1 MPEPDGA
8 GPADFP
14 PLRYNRRVTDPRS
27 PEKAEIAAI
36 HEVAK
41 ILTSTQNLDRALG
54 TALRTLQSFLGFDR
68 TAVFRPDETT
78 REIRMEVA
86 AGYTAEQRERGRYV
100 WGEGIVGKT
109 MKTGSPI
116 ALPDVRHDHP
126 TARSVRRARPE

>member
-1 MPEPDGA
+1 M
-8 GPADFP
+8 
-14 PLRYNRRVTDPRS
+14 TDPRS

-68 TAVFRPDETT
+68 TAIFRPDETT
-78 REIRMEVA
+78 REIRMEIS

-109 MKTGSPI
+109 MKTG
-116 ALPDVRHDHP
+116 
-126 TARSVRRARPE
+126 